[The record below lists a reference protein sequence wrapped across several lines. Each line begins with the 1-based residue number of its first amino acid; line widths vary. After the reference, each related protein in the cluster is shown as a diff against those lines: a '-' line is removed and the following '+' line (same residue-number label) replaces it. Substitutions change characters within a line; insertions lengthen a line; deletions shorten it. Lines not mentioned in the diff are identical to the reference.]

1 MNCSPFELHDY
12 FLGELADHERRQVDH
27 HVRACTSC
35 RDELQRLKITQTA
48 LMTLREEEI
57 PQRIGFVSDKVFEPG
72 AMQRVWH
79 NFWGSTAQLVFASA
93 AMLSI
98 AIVVHA
104 VRPAER
110 APGIPAVPPSAVVM
124 DRQVA
129 EHVQAAVQKA
139 VAESEARQTART
151 SELLAAAEVRYQAQR
166 EAEMRNVADAFSV
179 LQKHYNLMVRASND
193 DYVRAR

>member
-12 FLGELADHERRQVDH
+12 FLGELAENERRQMDH
-27 HVRACTSC
+27 HVRACASC
-35 RDELQRLKITQTA
+35 SDELQRLKITQTA

-72 AMQRVWH
+72 VMGRLWRS
-79 NFWGSTAQLVFASA
+79 FWGSTAQLVFASA

-110 APGIPAVPPSAVVM
+110 VEANRAEPLSAVVM

-129 EHVQAAVQKA
+129 ERVQAAVQKA
-139 VAESEARQTART
+139 VAESEARQTAKT
-151 SELLAAAEVRYQAQR
+151 SELLAAAEVRYQAQH

-193 DYVRAR
+193 YVRAR

>member
-12 FLGELADHERRQVDH
+12 FLGELAENERRQMDH
-27 HVRACTSC
+27 HVRACASC
-35 RDELQRLKITQTA
+35 SDELERLKITQTA
-48 LMTLREEEI
+48 LMTLREEAI

-72 AMQRVWH
+72 VVGRSWRS
-79 NFWGSTAQLVFASA
+79 FWGSTAQLVFASA

-110 APGIPAVPPSAVVM
+110 VVADRAEPLSAVVIE
-124 DRQVA
+124 RQVA
-129 EHVQAAVQKA
+129 EHVQAAVQKV
-139 VAESEARQTART
+139 VAESEARQTAKT
-151 SELLAAAEVRYQAQR
+151 SELLAVAEERYQAQR

-193 DYVRAR
+193 YVRAR